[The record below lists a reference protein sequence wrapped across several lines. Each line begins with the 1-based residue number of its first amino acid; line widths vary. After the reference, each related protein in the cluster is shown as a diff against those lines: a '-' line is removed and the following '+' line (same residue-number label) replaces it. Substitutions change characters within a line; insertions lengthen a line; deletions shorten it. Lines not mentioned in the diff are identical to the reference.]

1 MSTSAD
7 IQTRDWLD
15 AITERLQSGEAVEPL
30 PAQAEADQGELD
42 EVLEIMQSLQAS
54 LQPLSPSQDFA
65 DGLRAELI
73 AGPGSVVKGLR
84 KLPARVSIA
93 AILALFAGCV
103 LFMLRRLFGSE
114 AAEIQEEAVATPL

>member
-15 AITERLQSGEAVEPL
+15 AITERLQSGEAIEPL

-65 DGLRAELI
+65 DGLRAELL
-73 AGPGSVVKGLR
+73 AGRGSVVKGLR